1 MENNVSMPNNENAEF
16 VKNLD
21 FASLILQLE
30 NAPSYPKSFA
40 KDAYYG
46 FYLLGKSAGSILH
59 ASVGKAPFSEVSRQ
73 RAHVDLALQY
83 ILTKTDSG
91 SAVFNGRMP
100 LAYTVVEAFLEFVE
114 TCENHWD
121 EDRCKVFCD
130 KVNALVTNI
139 ERSRRSQDTL
149 RSTDIFLAR
158 QWCRLLRL
166 YSFLRI
172 PREYLP
178 KDYSFERDLTICERR
193 GIGKEPLSVIRFRV
207 RFYRLMDDRALGKL
221 LLLAEEWELFCKGN
235 LSHMDPFEYEIQ
247 VLSMLDSDELYKI
260 GLEWV
265 TLLEHRHPSHYPFR
279 KWHARFLRRS
289 GDFDASLQMINTLME
304 ETPTDHELCYLASNL
319 HFLIGNFDDAKRM
332 GETAIRLNPDDPS
345 SHLAMAFALLYAGEY
360 QESLTSFSRAHTL
373 DDNHVDT
380 LRGMAKAKLMLGYA
394 IDSLKDLR
402 HAVRIEPED
411 AELFY
416 DLADVY
422 FTCGYLEDC
431 VKNCDKCLAL
441 DPEFAPAYVLLGSV
455 EIRLNHDEKA
465 QKFLAKALELEP
477 LNPIAMNEMAYLY
490 HLNGNDDDAL
500 TLLEKALDVAPDFPD
515 VMCSIATVHYF
526 RSEFDTA
533 LEYFDRTLTLD
544 PGHRGALVGKGN
556 LFLARTDADEAL
568 LWFDQAL
575 ALSAYDEDA
584 IYGRIDA
591 LRALGLEHEA
601 FEEMERAAQMG
612 FDDL

>member
-1 MENNVSMPNNENAEF
+1 MESNVNMSNKETADY

-30 NAPSYPKSFA
+30 NAPSYPMNFA

-59 ASVGKAPFSEVSRQ
+59 ASVGKSPFTEITLQ
-73 RAHVDLALQY
+73 RAHVELALQY
-83 ILTKTDSG
+83 ILSSTETQAG
-91 SAVFNGRMP
+91 VFRGKLP
-100 LAYTVVEAFLEFVE
+100 LTYTVVEAFLEFVE

-121 EDRCKVFCD
+121 QTQCKLFCD
-130 KVNALVTNI
+130 KVNDLVTNI
-139 ERSRRSQDTL
+139 ERTRQSQDTL

-172 PREYLP
+172 PHEYLP

-193 GIGKEPLSVIRFRV
+193 GIRKEPLAIIRFRV
-207 RFYRLMDDRALGKL
+207 RFYRLTDERALGKL
-221 LLLAEEWELFCKGN
+221 LLLAEEWELFCKDN
-235 LSHMDPFEYEIQ
+235 ATNMDPFEYELQ
-247 VLSMLDSDELYKI
+247 VLSILDSDDLYKI

-279 KWHARFLRRS
+279 KWHARLLRRS
-289 GDFDASLQMINTLME
+289 GDFEAALQMILSLME
-304 ETPTDHELCYLASNL
+304 EAPTDHELFYLASNL
-319 HFLIGNFDDAKRM
+319 QFLLGDFDDARRM

-345 SHLAMAFALLYAGEY
+345 SHLAMAFALLYAGAY
-360 QESLTSFSRAHTL
+360 QESLTSFTRAHLL
-373 DDNHVDT
+373 DENHVDT

-394 IDSLKDLR
+394 IDAMKDLR
-402 HAVRIEPED
+402 QAVRIEPED

-431 VKNCDKCLAL
+431 VKNCDKCLSL

-455 EIRLNHDEKA
+455 EIRLNHDDKA
-465 QKFLAKALELEP
+465 QKFLTKALELEP
-477 LNPIAMNEMAYLY
+477 ANPIAMNEMAYLY
-490 HLNGNDDDAL
+490 HLSGNDDDAL
-500 TLLEKALDVAPDFPD
+500 VLLEKALEVAPDFPD

-526 RSEFDTA
+526 RSEFETA
-533 LEYFDRTLTLD
+533 LDYFDRTLALD
-544 PGHRGALVGKGN
+544 PAHRGALVGKGN
-556 LFLARTDADEAL
+556 LYLARTDADEAL
-568 LWFDQAL
+568 LWFDRAL
-575 ALSAYDEDA
+575 ALSSFDEDA

-591 LRALGLEHEA
+591 LRALGLEQDA
-601 FEEMERAAQMG
+601 FDEMERAAQMG
-612 FDDL
+612 FDDM